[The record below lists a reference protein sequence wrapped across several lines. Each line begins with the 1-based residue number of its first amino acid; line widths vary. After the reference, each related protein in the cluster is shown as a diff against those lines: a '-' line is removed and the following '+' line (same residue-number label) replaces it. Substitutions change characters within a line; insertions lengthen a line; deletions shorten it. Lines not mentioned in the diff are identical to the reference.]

1 MNLENSAS
9 VLTAVLITLVVI
21 AYTFDAIV
29 DRLNL
34 KHSELPVPEKF
45 ADLYDAEKR
54 QKSLSYE
61 KAKYGFGVIEGVI
74 TTVVT
79 VLALAFGWAG
89 ALDSF
94 VRGYSANEVVVSV
107 SFFLALGLISAV
119 AGLPFSIYRTFV
131 IEARFDF
138 NTTTPLTFITDKL
151 KGLVISGV
159 LVGLLLGALA
169 SLYQVLGTNFWF
181 AGWVTFT
188 LFSLAMFA
196 WGTTVITPLFN
207 KLTILP
213 DGELRDAIVA
223 YCTSQGYE
231 IGRLFVMDGSKRS
244 TKANAYFAG
253 IGRAKTIVLF
263 DTLIEKL
270 TTEEVVAV
278 LAHEVGHYKRK
289 HIFTMLYMSAFQTFL
304 LLGLLGVALNF
315 DAISLALGGDVASFH
330 LGALGFL
337 LLLTPLDMVI
347 SMISMAYSRAK
358 EFDADEFS
366 TSTYPGPHLRSGLA
380 KISIDALSNLN
391 PHPLWVKIHAT
402 HPPLMQRLEALDV
415 ANGVEQGS

>member
-1 MNLENSAS
+1 MNFAITAAE
-9 VLTAVLITLVVI
+9 LTKVLIGLVVI
-21 AYTFDAIV
+21 AYVFDAVV

-34 KHSELPVPEKF
+34 KHSALPVPEKF
-45 ADLYDAEKR
+45 ASLYDADKR

-61 KAKYGFGVIEGVI
+61 QAKYGFGLIEGILTTIV
-74 TTVVT
+74 TVVA
-79 VLALAFGWAG
+79 LALGWPG
-89 ALDSF
+89 VLDTF
-94 VRGYSANEVVVSV
+94 VRSYTDNEVLVSIG
-107 SFFLALGLISAV
+107 FFLSLGLISAV
-119 AGLPFSIYRTFV
+119 AGLPFSIYRTFG

-138 NTTTPLTFITDKL
+138 NNTTPTTFITDKL
-151 KGLVISGV
+151 KGLAISAV
-159 LVGLLLGALA
+159 LMSVLLGALA
-169 SLYQVLGTNFWF
+169 SLYQVLGSNFWF
-181 AGWVTFT
+181 AGWLTFT
-188 LFSLAMFA
+188 AFSLAMFA

-207 KLTILP
+207 KLSELP
-213 DGELRDAIVA
+213 EGELRTAIVE
-223 YCTSQGYE
+223 YCNTQGYE

-270 TTEEVVAV
+270 STEEVVAV

-289 HIFTMLYMSAFQTFL
+289 HIFTMLYMSSFQTFL
-304 LLGLLGVALNF
+304 LLALLGAALNF
-315 DAISLALGGDVASFH
+315 DAFSFALGGEVPSFH

-391 PHPLWVKIHAT
+391 PHPLWVKIHAS

-415 ANGVEQGS
+415 ANGLK